1 MITERMPHDHTQQ
14 FFTGQGTDAYRDEDR
29 LLHHTNNAQR
39 LGASALIG
47 IDPFLAPHKSY
58 RIQASPAVL
67 EADRQSVIESAF
79 REQAAPSIAEAQ
91 EEAKKNAEMTDEEKA
106 AKMAKAFRPFIAN
119 DGYAAHTD

>member
-1 MITERMPHDHTQQ
+1 MSHDHSQQ
-14 FFTGQGTDAYRDEDR
+14 LFQGQGTEVYRDEDR

-47 IDPFLAPHKSY
+47 IDPFMVARKSH
-58 RIQASPAVL
+58 RIHVSPATL
-67 EADRQSVIESAF
+67 EADRQSVVESAF
-79 REQAAPSIAEAQ
+79 KWQAAPSIAEAQ
-91 EEAKKNAEMTDEEKA
+91 EQAQKKAKMSDEEKA